1 VKTVWEK
8 GRHTYHIDGVVTK
21 GKLWRLP
28 FGRHQMKLF
37 VHVNDWKIM
46 PVLVLKL
53 ERATGSMATDSNGFD
68 CKIDLHGS
76 KYRKL
81 KKNVVYATIISFA

>member
-8 GRHTYHIDGVVTK
+8 GRHTYHLDGVVTK

-53 ERATGSMATDSNGFD
+53 ERATSSMATDTNGFD
-68 CKIDLHGS
+68 CKIDLQWL
-76 KYRKL
+76 Y
-81 KKNVVYATIISFA
+81 V